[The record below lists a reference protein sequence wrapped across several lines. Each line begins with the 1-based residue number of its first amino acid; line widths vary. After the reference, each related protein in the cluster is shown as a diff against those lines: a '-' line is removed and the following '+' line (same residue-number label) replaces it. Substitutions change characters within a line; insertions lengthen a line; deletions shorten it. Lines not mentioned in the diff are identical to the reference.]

1 MPSEILLRRLP
12 YNSQSGIQMHILYA
26 VTLL

>member
-1 MPSEILLRRLP
+1 MPAEILIRRLP
-12 YNSQSGIQMHILYA
+12 YNSQSDIQIDILYA

>member
-1 MPSEILLRRLP
+1 MPYEILVRRLP
-12 YNSQSGIQMHILYA
+12 YYGQSGIQIHILYA

>member
-1 MPSEILLRRLP
+1 MPAEPLVRRLP
-12 YNSQSGIQMHILYA
+12 YYGQSGIQIRILYV